1 MTEMCRICHRAQSN
15 PYPKRSAG
23 AEAGRRGVYPI
34 SAIASKHFGRF
45 LSLCVEWSTIIA
57 CMAKYP
63 IFLELGGRR
72 VVLVGGGA
80 VAVRKASSL
89 LEAGARLVVVAYK
102 PSDAIIDLCT
112 GRGAELIRAKYAK
125 QYIAEAVLV
134 ITATDDREVNER
146 VYRDCQELEIPCN
159 VVDEP
164 QLCDFF
170 VPAVVKRGDLQIA
183 IGTGGDCPA
192 YAGHLR
198 QKLEA
203 IFTEDHGRF
212 LAELERARREII
224 EQIPTPADRKSVLGQ
239 LVDDE
244 SFEYFRANGPAAWR
258 ERARALVASQAT
270 KT

>member
-1 MTEMCRICHRAQSN
+1 MT
-15 PYPKRSAG
+15 
-23 AEAGRRGVYPI
+23 
-34 SAIASKHFGRF
+34 F
-45 LSLCVEWSTIIA
+45 
-57 CMAKYP
+57 MAKYP

-80 VAVRKASSL
+80 VAARKAAAL

-102 PSDAIIDLCT
+102 PSDAIIDLGT
-112 GRGAELIRAKYAK
+112 RHGAELIRAKYSK
-125 QYIAEAVLV
+125 EYIAQAALV
-134 ITATDDREVNER
+134 IAATNDPAVNEQ
-146 VYRDCQELEIPCN
+146 VYRDCQELEILCN

-164 QLCDFF
+164 RLCDFF

-183 IGTGGDCPA
+183 IGTEGYCPA

-198 QKLEA
+198 QKLETM
-203 IFTEDHGRF
+203 FTEEHGRF

-224 EQIPTPADRKSVLGQ
+224 DQIPEATDRKSILGK

-258 ERARALVASQAT
+258 ERAKAMVSSQA
-270 KT
+270 